1 MIKCENHNLLMRKI
15 LETSKNCG
23 VKLRTKKES
32 NELIDERLIQ
42 LELEGKTDT
51 KEYRFLTAI
60 RNRNQI

>member
-1 MIKCENHNLLMRKI
+1 MRKI

>member
-1 MIKCENHNLLMRKI
+1 MIKCETHLDIMRKI
-15 LETSKNCG
+15 QETSKNCG

-32 NELIDERLIQ
+32 SALIDERLIQ

-60 RNRNQI
+60 KKRNQV